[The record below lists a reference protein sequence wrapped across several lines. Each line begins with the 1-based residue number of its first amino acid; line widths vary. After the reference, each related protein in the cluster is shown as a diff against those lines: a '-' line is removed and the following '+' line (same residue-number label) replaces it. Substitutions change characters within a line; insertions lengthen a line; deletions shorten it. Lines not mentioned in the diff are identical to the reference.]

1 MTKKRDLPPNMWKPL
16 YHARCI
22 HITLSPMLLATN
34 TLDKL
39 KAHLVLRHLTLDGV
53 VTFTRLAS
61 HLKRDILQPQPIP
74 QSDPSIPPAVLP
86 PPITNFLGAS
96 LGMSTDVIDDCWDI
110 LQDYVWEIPVL
121 PLTSTDFQ
129 LFKQFGWPC
138 GLS

>member
-1 MTKKRDLPPNMWKPL
+1 MLPAAN
-16 YHARCI
+16 A
-22 HITLSPMLLATN
+22 
-34 TLDKL
+34 LDKL
-39 KAHLVLRHLTLDGV
+39 KEHPVLRHLSLDGV

-74 QSDPSIPPAVLP
+74 QSNPSIPPAVLP

-96 LGMSTDVIDDCWDI
+96 LGMSTDDIDDCWDI
-110 LQDYVWEIPVL
+110 LQDYVWEIPVV
-121 PLTSTDFQ
+121 PLSSTDFH